1 MFPTLG
7 TGPFGIISSCNKL
20 RSLDE
25 RKTCSCSSAC
35 LSFPARNSRWEAT
48 RGMGGN
54 VGGSEETGDWLKLRD
69 WAVRGGGRSKL
80 NAGRVEL
87 S

>member
-1 MFPTLG
+1 M
-7 TGPFGIISSCNKL
+7 
-20 RSLDE
+20 
-25 RKTCSCSSAC
+25 
-35 LSFPARNSRWEAT
+35 

-54 VGGSEETGDWLKLRD
+54 VGGSEETRDWLKLRD

-80 NAGRVEL
+80 NAGKVEL